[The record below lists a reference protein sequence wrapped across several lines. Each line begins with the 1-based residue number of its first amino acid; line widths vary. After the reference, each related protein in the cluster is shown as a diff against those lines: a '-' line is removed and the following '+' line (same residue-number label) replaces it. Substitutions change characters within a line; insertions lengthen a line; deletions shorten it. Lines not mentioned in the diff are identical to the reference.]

1 LLNGADDCV
10 VDELSEDDE
19 TDGKPVNND
28 EKENQS
34 SEQTINQQLGVKRK
48 PRKRRKKE
56 KQMTIQMFKKM

>member
-1 LLNGADDCV
+1 M